1 MKGKGS
7 TGKGVLF
14 TPPSLPQPVI
24 FDGQSWAENLPIYK
38 GEIVMKMKNVIKK
51 ESHRF
56 FKKEYLERSQ
66 ELEMKRREIYK
77 ELRSLGTPSYKA
89 FQLSLKRMK
98 I

>member
-1 MKGKGS
+1 
-7 TGKGVLF
+7 
-14 TPPSLPQPVI
+14 
-24 FDGQSWAENLPIYK
+24 
-38 GEIVMKMKNVIKK
+38 MKMKNVIKK

-56 FKKEYLERSQ
+56 FKREYLERSQ